1 LQDYQYKIPSD
12 FWNQK
17 LTKLKPITLFAERH
31 SLIPKNSTIVLGLSG
46 GPDSIFLLQFLC
58 YLRDQGII
66 KQIIAAH
73 LDHGWRA
80 DSANDVAFCKQAAQK
95 ANVPFATAH
104 ISDYTHEL
112 PRKGSKEELGRYARR
127 LFLEQVMQ
135 KHQATAIALA
145 HHLQDQEE
153 TFLIRLIR
161 GTSLTGLCAMWPK
174 RGAYIRPLLETNKRD
189 ILQYLDEHQ
198 IPYLIDPTNESPSFL
213 RNRIRTNVVPGLH
226 ESDDRFDANFLSTL
240 NRLQA
245 IETYL
250 AQHTH
255 ELLGRMT
262 HQENG
267 HLALEIPKL
276 LELPTIMQYRI
287 LMEWLQEAQVTI
299 PTSQQFLDEILRFL
313 GQPESKSHEIHHQW
327 LLHKKKN
334 LVWIENL

>member
-1 LQDYQYKIPSD
+1 MFKSI
-12 FWNQK
+12 
-17 LTKLKPITLFAERH
+17 TKFTEKH
-31 SLIPKNSTIVLGLSG
+31 SLIPKESTIILGLSG

-80 DSANDVAFCKQAAQK
+80 DSAKDVTFCKQAAQA
-95 ANVPFATAH
+95 ANVPFSTAH

-135 KHQATAIALA
+135 EHQANAIALA

-198 IPYLIDPTNESPSFL
+198 IPYLVDPTNKSPSFL
-213 RNRIRTNVVPGLH
+213 RNRIRNNVVPALY
-226 ESDDRFDANFLSTL
+226 ESDDRFDANFLATL

-245 IETYL
+245 IELYL
-250 AQHTH
+250 AQHTQ
-255 ELLGRMT
+255 ELLDRMS
-262 HQENG
+262 HREG
-267 HLALEIPKL
+267 DLLILEIPQL
-276 LELPTIMQYRI
+276 FQLSTIMQYRI
-287 LMEWLQEAQVTI
+287 LMEWLREASVTI
-299 PTSQQFLDEILRFL
+299 PLTQQFLDEILRFF

-327 LLHKKKN
+327 HLVKKGHRA
-334 LVWIENL
+334 WIANA